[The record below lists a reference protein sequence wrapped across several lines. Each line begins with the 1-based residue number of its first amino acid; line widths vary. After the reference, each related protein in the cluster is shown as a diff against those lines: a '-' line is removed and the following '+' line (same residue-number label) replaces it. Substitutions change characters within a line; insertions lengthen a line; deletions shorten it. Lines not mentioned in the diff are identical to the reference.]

1 MKTNPM
7 VPRRCCRILSVL
19 MPVFLMTFILLSPGY
34 GGRAMSQSPPYT
46 EPADP
51 FEILSCNPVAACFLS
66 PLLEAI
72 PEQMAEDFPVVP
84 NQPITWDQGPETPDL
99 PPDERPPNI
108 ILILADDM
116 GFNDL
121 SYYAERDGRTPT
133 FETPN
138 IDSIGEEGVVFDNG
152 YAGNATCAPS
162 RAAIMTGRYGTRF
175 GFEFTP
181 IFKTGFTIID
191 IVEQCNENYYKRF
204 LDEELLETLPDIY
217 YLGMPPEE
225 ITIAEKLKEAGY
237 HTAHIGKWHL
247 GYTNNMRPED
257 QGFDESLLMAG
268 GFYLPPDSENVVN
281 AYLTFNGLDMML
293 WANSQYAAQY
303 NNSPS
308 PDPSYDGGQFFEPN
322 GYLTDY
328 YTDEAIKVIE
338 ANKNRPF
345 FLSLAH
351 WGIHTPLQAK
361 KEDYDA
367 IVQAYPEITDHR
379 MRVYMAMIK
388 ALDRGV
394 GRVMQAL
401 EDNGIDNNTLVI
413 FTSDN
418 GGATY
423 LGLPDINQ
431 PYRGWK
437 STFFEGGTHVPFF
450 MRWPKVITGG
460 TEYNHPVAHIDLFS
474 TAAAAAG
481 VPLPGDR
488 VIDGVDLVP
497 YVTGAEPGI
506 PHDTLF
512 WRSGY
517 YQVVLSRDSGT
528 GEFWKMQRSEHPPD
542 LGLPVQIWLHNLAL
556 DPTEQTDLAAS
567 NPAKVAELQA
577 LLDAYNAAQEP
588 TLWPSVLS
596 SPIAVDK
603 TQEEVIL
610 ETDEYIY
617 WQN

>member
-1 MKTNPM
+1 M
-7 VPRRCCRILSVL
+7 
-19 MPVFLMTFILLSPGY
+19 MT
-34 GGRAMSQSPPYT
+34 
-46 EPADP
+46 
-51 FEILSCNPVAACFLS
+51 
-66 PLLEAI
+66 
-72 PEQMAEDFPVVP
+72 
-84 NQPITWDQGPETPDL
+84 
-99 PPDERPPNI
+99 
-108 ILILADDM
+108 
-116 GFNDL
+116 
-121 SYYAERDGRTPT
+121 
-133 FETPN
+133 
-138 IDSIGEEGVVFDNG
+138 
-152 YAGNATCAPS
+152 
-162 RAAIMTGRYGTRF
+162 
-175 GFEFTP
+175 
-181 IFKTGFTIID
+181 
-191 IVEQCNENYYKRF
+191 
-204 LDEELLETLPDIY
+204 
-217 YLGMPPEE
+217 
-225 ITIAEKLKEAGY
+225 
-237 HTAHIGKWHL
+237 
-247 GYTNNMRPED
+247 
-257 QGFDESLLMAG
+257 
-268 GFYLPPDSENVVN
+268 
-281 AYLTFNGLDMML
+281 
-293 WANSQYAAQY
+293 WANGQYAARF

-308 PDPSYDGGQFFEPN
+308 PDPSYDGGQIFEPN

-345 FLSLAH
+345 FLYLAH
-351 WGIHTPLQAK
+351 WAPHSPLQAK
-361 KEDYDA
+361 KADYDA

-379 MRVYMAMIK
+379 LRVYMAMIK

-401 EDNGIDNNTLVI
+401 QDNGIDNNTLVI

-418 GGATY
+418 GGAPY

-437 STFFEGGTHVPFF
+437 ITLFEGGTHVPFF

-460 TEYNHPVAHIDLFS
+460 TTYDNPVAHIDLFS

-497 YVTGAEPGI
+497 YVTGADTGI

-512 WRSGY
+512 WRSGF

-556 DPTEQTDLAAS
+556 DPTEQTNLAAS

-577 LLDAYNAAQEP
+577 LLDDHNAAQAP

-596 SPIAVDK
+596 APIAVDK
-603 TQEEVIL
+603 TQEEAIL